1 MKKKIGLVPKLIMGI
16 IAGIL
21 IGQFAPEFLV
31 RVLVTASSLFS
42 SFLKFVI
49 PFIIIGFVTAGIADL
64 ATGAGKLLGVTTGIA
79 YASTVIAG
87 LIAFTV
93 ASVIFPSFIDP
104 SVANSIGDPEA
115 GMLSAI
121 FSIPLSPMVDVT
133 AAIVFAFTMGLGIS
147 ALRNNGKGETLFN
160 LFQEFQEIVT
170 KTLSPMVDVTAAIV
184 FAFTMG
190 LGISALRNNGKGE
203 TLFNLFQEFQEI
215 VTKTL
220 STVIIPLLPIYIAGT
235 FANITYAGQVWN
247 ILGVFWRVYLIVI
260 PLHLIYLVIQFT
272 TAGAISKKN
281 PFVMLKNQIP
291 GYLTAVGTQS
301 SAATIPVN
309 VSCAEKNGVS
319 KNIREFCVPLCATI
333 HLSGSIIS
341 VTSFAVAVLMMNGV
355 NVSCAEKNGVSK
367 NIREF
372 CVPLCATIHLSGS
385 IISVTSFAVAVLMMN
400 GMDYG
405 LTTMLPFILMLGI
418 AMVAAPGAPGGAI
431 MSALPFLPMI
441 GIPSDGG
448 LASLMIALYLTQ
460 DSFGTAANVSGD
472 NAIAVIV
479 DHLNNKWSKNEKS
492 KDIV

>member
-42 SFLKFVI
+42 AFLKFVI

-79 YASTVIAG
+79 YGSTVTAG

-104 SVANSIGDPEA
+104 SVAGNIGDPEA

-121 FSIPLSPMVDVT
+121 FSIP
-133 AAIVFAFTMGLGIS
+133 
-147 ALRNNGKGETLFN
+147 
-160 LFQEFQEIVT
+160 
-170 KTLSPMVDVTAAIV
+170 LSPMVDVTAAIV

-260 PLHLIYLVIQFT
+260 PLHIIFISLQFI

-301 SAATIPVN
+301 SAATIP
-309 VSCAEKNGVS
+309 
-319 KNIREFCVPLCATI
+319 
-333 HLSGSIIS
+333 
-341 VTSFAVAVLMMNGV
+341 V

-479 DHLNNKWSKNEKS
+479 DHLNNKWSKNDKS
-492 KDIV
+492 KKTA

>member
-79 YASTVIAG
+79 YGSTVIAG

-121 FSIPLSPMVDVT
+121 LSIPL
-133 AAIVFAFTMGLGIS
+133 
-147 ALRNNGKGETLFN
+147 N
-160 LFQEFQEIVT
+160 
-170 KTLSPMVDVTAAIV
+170 PMVDVTAAIV

-220 STVIIPLLPIYIAGT
+220 STVIIPLLPIYISGT

-341 VTSFAVAVLMMNGV
+341 VTSFAVAVLMMNG
-355 NVSCAEKNGVSK
+355 
-367 NIREF
+367 
-372 CVPLCATIHLSGS
+372 
-385 IISVTSFAVAVLMMN
+385 
-400 GMDYG
+400 MDYSI
-405 LTTMLPFILMLGI
+405 TTVLPFILMLGI

-479 DHLNNKWSKNEKS
+479 DHLNNKWSKNEKT
-492 KDIV
+492 KKTV

>member
-79 YASTVIAG
+79 YGSTVIAG

-121 FSIPLSPMVDVT
+121 LSIPL
-133 AAIVFAFTMGLGIS
+133 
-147 ALRNNGKGETLFN
+147 N
-160 LFQEFQEIVT
+160 
-170 KTLSPMVDVTAAIV
+170 PMVDVTAAIV

-333 HLSGSIIS
+333 HL
-341 VTSFAVAVLMMNGV
+341 
-355 NVSCAEKNGVSK
+355 
-367 NIREF
+367 
-372 CVPLCATIHLSGS
+372 
-385 IISVTSFAVAVLMMN
+385 
-400 GMDYG
+400 
-405 LTTMLPFILMLGI
+405 
-418 AMVAAPGAPGGAI
+418 
-431 MSALPFLPMI
+431 
-441 GIPSDGG
+441 
-448 LASLMIALYLTQ
+448 
-460 DSFGTAANVSGD
+460 
-472 NAIAVIV
+472 
-479 DHLNNKWSKNEKS
+479 
-492 KDIV
+492 